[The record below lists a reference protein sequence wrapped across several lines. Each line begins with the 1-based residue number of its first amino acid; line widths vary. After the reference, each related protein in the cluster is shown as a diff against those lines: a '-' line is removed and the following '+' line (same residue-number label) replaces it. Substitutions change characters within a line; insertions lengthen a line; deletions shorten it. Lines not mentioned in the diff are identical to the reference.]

1 MLEQAKKILIKNPL
15 IKKVNAGLKKV
26 RKEKRRLTKKY
37 VFEDR
42 RKKSRYA
49 CLILAGYKEE
59 LWDNVFARITAYV
72 PEDVDVCIVSSGVY
86 SKRLSEIAQK
96 NCWSYVSTKAN
107 KITLAKRN
115 ISINWMRICLS
126 QKNSLSL

>member
-15 IKKVNAGLKKV
+15 IKKVNAEFKKV

-42 RKKSRYA
+42 RKKNRYA

-59 LWDNVFARITAYV
+59 L
-72 PEDVDVCIVSSGVY
+72 
-86 SKRLSEIAQK
+86 
-96 NCWSYVSTKAN
+96 
-107 KITLAKRN
+107 
-115 ISINWMRICLS
+115 
-126 QKNSLSL
+126 